1 MRWISYH
8 SYHSYHSL
16 VRKSH
21 INRSSLSKTT
31 MRSLQFHRTC
41 ASAFLS
47 LDLGVSIGF
56 KDKHGQT
63 GKRQFLTQKKYVPFN
78 VLPFAIKGYHFFKN
92 PKSSK
97 VDLGPHGLPRIAKPR
112 NPWGLLSH
120 NSLVQL
126 QVCVRLSHGIPW
138 YPQFHEIQKKIPAKW
153 PFGGYLSIFIHVY
166 PIFRPI

>member
-1 MRWISYH
+1 M
-8 SYHSYHSL
+8 
-16 VRKSH
+16 
-21 INRSSLSKTT
+21 SKTT

-78 VLPFAIKGYHFFKN
+78 FLPFAIKGYHFFKN

-97 VDLGPHGLPRIAKPR
+97 VDLGPHGLPRSIAKPR
-112 NPWGLLSH
+112 NPWGLLRSH

-126 QVCVRLSHGIPW
+126 LQVCLNRLSHGIPNSMK
-138 YPQFHEIQKKIPAKW
+138 FIIFLAKW
-153 PFGGYLSIFIHVY
+153 PFGAIWRVY
-166 PIFRPI
+166 PCISYFQTHMITVTLHVARGLDTFNIF